1 MERRGHI
8 FNILYYPLQVILLL
22 YKRDGIKHRIPFF
35 LWFKPFYFISRTV
48 IDIVICILDICLF
61 ITKLYVQLTSST
73 FQIEI
78 IEWIENLQFL
88 LLLKTWYMLSIRLLN
103 IQLYNFY
110 TFLSLLV
117 YELNAIMGEF
127 FSVLHSLYMNQIQFN
142 AFCNLGRLY
151 LKKKS
156 IKTQL
161 FDSRY
166 FMSV

>member
-1 MERRGHI
+1 MVL
-8 FNILYYPLQVILLL
+8 NIAFLFFYGLNLSILFQGQSLVLL
-22 YKRDGIKHRIPFF
+22 FAF
-35 LWFKPFYFISRTV
+35 W
-48 IDIVICILDICLF
+48 ILCLF

>member
-1 MERRGHI
+1 MVL
-8 FNILYYPLQVILLL
+8 NIAFLFFYGLNLSILFQGQSLILL
-22 YKRDGIKHRIPFF
+22 FAF
-35 LWFKPFYFISRTV
+35 W
-48 IDIVICILDICLF
+48 ILCLF

-127 FSVLHSLYMNQIQFN
+127 FSVLHFLYMNQIQFN

>member
-1 MERRGHI
+1 MVL
-8 FNILYYPLQVILLL
+8 NIAFLFFYGLNLSILFQGQSLILL
-22 YKRDGIKHRIPFF
+22 FAF
-35 LWFKPFYFISRTV
+35 W
-48 IDIVICILDICLF
+48 ILCLF

>member
-1 MERRGHI
+1 MVL
-8 FNILYYPLQVILLL
+8 NIAFLFFYGLNLSILFQGQSLILL
-22 YKRDGIKHRIPFF
+22 FAF
-35 LWFKPFYFISRTV
+35 W
-48 IDIVICILDICLF
+48 ILCLF

-73 FQIEI
+73 FQTEI